1 MRKKIIAGNW
11 KMNKTPKEALE
22 LIEMLKSKVDT
33 DKADVVFCVPY
44 IDLIPASDALKG
56 TNISLGAQNMF
67 YEENGAYTGEI
78 SPSMLKEV
86 GVKYVIIGHSER
98 RSYFAETDEM
108 INKKIKKALEHDLIP
123 ILCVGESLDQREE
136 GIFIEF
142 IRTQIKKAFLGIS
155 SETSKESCY
164 CL

>member
-98 RSYFAETDEM
+98 RSYFAEM
-108 INKKIKKALEHDLIP
+108 VFK
-123 ILCVGESLDQREE
+123 
-136 GIFIEF
+136 
-142 IRTQIKKAFLGIS
+142 
-155 SETSKESCY
+155 
-164 CL
+164 